1 MDTKKCFSIKPGE
14 IIVVKIGGS
23 IFDSRDT
30 TIEDV
35 ISLQKQGRPLVLVHG
50 GANVVTKWLNQ
61 QNAKTDFYQ
70 GERITDRPAL
80 EMVTAVLGGLV
91 NKEIAA
97 AINTGG
103 GRAVGICGADG
114 SLIQG
119 KIRDENMGY
128 VGNVVKV
135 DQSLLMALLE
145 AGFIPVIA
153 PVSLHSFD
161 RPEAAPLLLN
171 VNGDTVAAE
180 IAAATGANKLVLLTD
195 VDGIRDGAGKV
206 LPCLTP
212 DEAGALLASGVASGG
227 MIPKLKA
234 CLKAV
239 GNTRTTCIII
249 DGRRKHALLDAVTR
263 GGSGTIIKPD

>member
-1 MDTKKCFSIKPGE
+1 MKKHLTIKPGE
-14 IIVVKIGGS
+14 IIVVKLGGS

-50 GANVVTKWLNQ
+50 GANIVTKWLNQ
-61 QNAKTDFYQ
+61 QNTKTDFCQ

-97 AINTGG
+97 AINIGG
-103 GRAVGICGADG
+103 GRAVGISGADG
-114 SLIQG
+114 SLIQS

-135 DQSLLMALLE
+135 DQALLITLLE
-145 AGFIPVIA
+145 SGFMPVVA
-153 PVSLHSFD
+153 PVSLHSYD

-180 IAAATGANKLVLLTD
+180 IAAATGADKLVLLTD
-195 VDGIRDGAGKV
+195 VDGIRDGAGNI
-206 LPCLTP
+206 LPCLLP
-212 DEAGALLASGVASGG
+212 GEAEALLAQGIASGG

-239 GNTRTTCIII
+239 SNTRTTCIII
-249 DGRRKHALLDAVTR
+249 DGRRKHALLDAITK
-263 GGSGTIIKPD
+263 GGSGTTIKPD